1 MKRFIA
7 FMLTVIMAVGMLAVG
22 ASATT
27 KADLLAE
34 AAKSPIYKYVKVAVE
49 NAARTVEITDE
60 QAEQLL
66 PVIKRAVAAVPEDK
80 GPTARNFEGIYS
92 DEEIEIV
99 MSCIDEACAIL
110 RYTYTVTPS
119 TDPKHPG
126 DQVFMFYNENGKLVF
141 QYDGDVVSDT
151 DAATTV
157 DTTAVLACA
166 AALLIAGFAVVAVS
180 KKRATVR

>member
-1 MKRFIA
+1 
-7 FMLTVIMAVGMLAVG
+7 
-22 ASATT
+22 
-27 KADLLAE
+27 
-34 AAKSPIYKYVKVAVE
+34 
-49 NAARTVEITDE
+49 
-60 QAEQLL
+60 
-66 PVIKRAVAAVPEDK
+66 
-80 GPTARNFEGIYS
+80 
-92 DEEIEIV
+92 

-119 TDPKHPG
+119 TDPKHPN
-126 DQVFMFYNENGKLVF
+126 DHVFMFYNENGKLVF